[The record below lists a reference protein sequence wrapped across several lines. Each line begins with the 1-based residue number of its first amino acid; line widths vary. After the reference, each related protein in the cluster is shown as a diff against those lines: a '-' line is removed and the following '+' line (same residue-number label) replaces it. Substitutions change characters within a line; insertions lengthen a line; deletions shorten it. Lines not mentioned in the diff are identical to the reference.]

1 VSSPSADSK
10 LRALV
15 DDATEHC
22 PVCQAIRGNVAMQVT
37 ARSSR
42 ERECGSIAAMSDPRA
57 APYGS
62 VRLADVD
69 TLAKVDPGSP
79 DINDCALHLVRRYFD
94 VQAFGVNAATGTAG
108 DEMVEEH
115 HEADDEENQTNGH
128 EELFAVMSGHAVF
141 TVDGE
146 EIDAPAGTI
155 VFVRDPALLRAARA
169 TADDTAIF
177 MVGGPAGIPY
187 TVSRWEAALP

>member
-1 VSSPSADSK
+1 M
-10 LRALV
+10 
-15 DDATEHC
+15 
-22 PVCQAIRGNVAMQVT
+22 G
-37 ARSSR
+37 
-42 ERECGSIAAMSDPRA
+42 DPRTA
-57 APYGS
+57 AYGS

-69 TLAKVDPGSP
+69 TLAQVDPGNP
-79 DINDCALHLVRRYFD
+79 DINDCAFHLVRRHFD
-94 VQAFGVNAATGTAG
+94 VQAFGVNAATGNAG

-128 EELFAVMSGHAVF
+128 QELFAVMTGHALF

-169 TADDTAIF
+169 TADDTTIF
-177 MVGGPAGIPY
+177 MVGGPTGVPY
-187 TVSRWEAALP
+187 TISRWEASLP